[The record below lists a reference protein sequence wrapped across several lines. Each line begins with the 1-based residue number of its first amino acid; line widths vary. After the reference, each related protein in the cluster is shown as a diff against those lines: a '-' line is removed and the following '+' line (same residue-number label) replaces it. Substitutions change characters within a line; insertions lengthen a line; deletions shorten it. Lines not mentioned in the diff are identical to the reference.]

1 MFTVD
6 IETPSSLRVKK
17 KKEVESNTSTDLT
30 LTEHIFNL
38 LKTKLKAE
46 GITKRQLQ
54 ETRGVT

>member
-6 IETPSSLRVKK
+6 RETPSSLRVKK
-17 KKEVESNTSTDLT
+17 KKVESNTSTDLI
-30 LTEHIFNL
+30 EHIFNL